1 MGYAHTPAI
10 CKKQSIHIFQGHDHL
25 FAKQELDGVIYQS
38 VPNPADDTHTA
49 FNKEAYTIGE
59 ILPNSGFLYIT
70 VHPEDV
76 KVEYIRSYFMKNSE
90 LNEDATKTFTYSIK
104 K

>member
-1 MGYAHTPAI
+1 MLPLRG
-10 CKKQSIHIFQGHDHL
+10 QRLS
-25 FAKQELDGVIYQS
+25 FAGACWLEFPIR
-38 VPNPADDTHTA
+38 HTA

-90 LNEDATKTFTYSIK
+90 LNEDATKTFTYTIK